1 MRVTGSLQIKRGIYQ
16 MMTRIIFDDKTE
28 KQKQKSTGLRSVGKT
43 QRETRQNKIKA
54 DQMLASY
61 IRELTESY
69 STASDKLFLTAIEE
83 WLERKRTELRH
94 DTYESYLCTYFAH
107 VKPYFKLKALKLRD
121 ITPKVIAGYMDQK
134 RIEGLSADTIMKH
147 RVIFNGVFKDA
158 VRFGDLSS
166 NPAVGITVK
175 DQKEDF
181 CGTAYTPAMAKMLL
195 SAVKGDPIEPAVY
208 LGLYLGLRRSE
219 VVGLRWSDI
228 DFEQGV
234 VHVRN
239 TVVRYSTVS
248 EQEQTKNQTSR
259 RDLYLPEG
267 LRKYL
272 IEMENFPGV
281 GFSENKHICQ
291 WPDGQIYEPSYISH
305 RFHKVL
311 ERCGLPIIRFH
322 DLRHTA
328 GSMLINE
335 GQSILQVQNFLGHKK
350 ASTTLDIYSHV
361 YLEGKKATAS
371 KLDELLSG

>member
-69 STASDKLFLTAIEE
+69 STVPDKLFLTAIEE

-107 VKPYFKLKALKLRD
+107 VKPYFKPKTLKLRD

-134 RIEGLSADTIMKH
+134 RVEGLSADTIMKH

-158 VRFGDLSS
+158 IRFGDLSS
-166 NPAVGITVK
+166 NPAAGITVK

-181 CGTAYTPAMAKMLL
+181 CGTAYTPAMAKTLL

-291 WPDGQIYEPSYISH
+291 WPDGRIYEPSYISH

-311 ERCGLPIIRFH
+311 ERCRLPIIRFH